1 MTRDTRNMTIAVVM
15 IAIILAIVWV
25 AFRFVHGMAPD

>member
-25 AFRFVHGMAPD
+25 AIRFVHGMAPD